1 MQNSVTNRVGI
12 AVIARI
18 PTFLALLEEAITV
31 QRTDRRIPATVVTGF
46 LGSGKTTL
54 INRILRE
61 QHGRK
66 LAVIVNEFGEVSIDG
81 QLVIHDEDAQLVEF
95 NNGCLC
101 CTVRGD
107 LVDTLGR
114 LQQRAG
120 TLDGILIETTGLADP
135 APVAST
141 FFAADEVKA
150 SIRLDAFVTV
160 VDAVNL
166 ERNLAES
173 NEAVEQ
179 VAFSDIVLINKM
191 DLVDSAR
198 VAAIETRVRQLNPI
212 AKIYHTAN
220 AEVDLAAILDV
231 GAFDLVQKL
240 EIDPEFLNNHEHG
253 HDAAIGSFVLE
264 ENRPI
269 DINRLMIW
277 MNGVGQDRGDDLYRT
292 KGIFHANG
300 FEERLV
306 FQSVRML
313 TTLRRDRPWRSDEPR
328 MTQFVVIGKNL
339 DRAEFAA
346 GLSGCVFRS

>member
-1 MQNSVTNRVGI
+1 MFAEGK
-12 AVIARI
+12 
-18 PTFLALLEEAITV
+18 
-31 QRTDRRIPATVVTGF
+31 TDRRIPATVVTGF

-54 INRILRE
+54 INRILTE

-81 QLVIHDEDAQLVEF
+81 QLVVHDEQAQLVEF

-107 LVDTLGR
+107 LIDTLDR

-141 FFAADEVKA
+141 FFVADEVKA
-150 SIRLDAFVTV
+150 NIRLDAFVTV

-166 ERNLAES
+166 DANLDQC

-191 DLVDSAR
+191 DLVSPEQ
-198 VAAIETRVRQLNPI
+198 VAAVEARIRRLNPLATI
-212 AKIYHTAN
+212 HHTTN
-220 AEVDLAAILDV
+220 SDIDIGLVLNV
-231 GAFDLVQKL
+231 GAFDLAQKL
-240 EIDPEFLNNHEHG
+240 DVDPEFLGDHEHE
-253 HDAAIGSFVLE
+253 HDAAVGSFVLQE
-264 ENRPI
+264 AALIDMNRFS
-269 DINRLMIW
+269 LW
-277 MNGVGQDRGDDLYRT
+277 MNELAQRRGEDLYRT
-292 KGIFHANG
+292 KGIFNAQG
-300 FEERLV
+300 FNERVV

-313 TTLRRDRPWRSDEPR
+313 TTMRPDRLWAPGEARVS
-328 MTQFVVIGKNL
+328 QFVVIGKNL
-339 DRAEFAA
+339 DRAEFAEGFARCVA
-346 GLSGCVFRS
+346 GSARAA

>member
-1 MQNSVTNRVGI
+1 MPDTQTGATKVDLRV
-12 AVIARI
+12 
-18 PTFLALLEEAITV
+18 
-31 QRTDRRIPATVVTGF
+31 PATVVTGF

-66 LAVIVNEFGEVSIDG
+66 LAVIVNEFGEISIDG
-81 QLVIHDEDAQLVEF
+81 QLVIHDDQAQLVEF

-107 LVDTLGR
+107 LVETLSK

-120 TLDGILIETTGLADP
+120 SLDGILIETTGLADP

-150 SIRLDAFVTV
+150 DIRLDAFVTV

-166 ERNLAES
+166 ERNLAQS
-173 NEAVEQ
+173 NEAMEQ
-179 VAFSDIVLINKM
+179 VAFSDIILINKV
-191 DLVDSAR
+191 DLVSAEQI
-198 VAAIETRVRQLNPI
+198 AAIERRVRQLNPMAAI
-212 AKIYHTAN
+212 HHTVN
-220 AEVDLAAILDV
+220 AEVDLGRILNV

-240 EIDPEFLNNHEHG
+240 EVDPEFLSDHEHE

-264 ENRPI
+264 EHRPI
-269 DINRLMIW
+269 DVNRLQLW
-277 MNGVGQDRGDDLYRT
+277 MNQVAQERGEDLYRT
-292 KGIFHANG
+292 KGIFYAHG
-300 FEERLV
+300 FQERLV

-313 TTLRRDRPWRSDEPR
+313 TTMRRDRSWTPDETKL
-328 MTQFVVIGKNL
+328 TQFVFIGKNL
-339 DRAEFAA
+339 DRQEFAD
-346 GLSGCVFRS
+346 GLAACVFR

>member
-1 MQNSVTNRVGI
+1 MPDTQ
-12 AVIARI
+12 
-18 PTFLALLEEAITV
+18 AIGELI
-31 QRTDRRIPATVVTGF
+31 DRRIPATVVTGF

-66 LAVIVNEFGEVSIDG
+66 LAVIVNEFGEISIDG
-81 QLVIHDEDAQLVEF
+81 QLVIHDQDAQLVEF

-107 LVDTLGR
+107 LVETLGR
-114 LQQRAG
+114 LQERAG

-141 FFAADEVKA
+141 FFAADDVKA
-150 SIRLDAFVTV
+150 GIRLDAFVTV

-166 ERNLAES
+166 ERNLTQS

-191 DLVDSAR
+191 DLVSQQQMNA
-198 VAAIETRVRQLNPI
+198 VESRVRALNPM

-220 AEVDLAAILDV
+220 AEIDLAGIIGV

-240 EIDPEFLNNHEHG
+240 EVDPEFLGDHEHE

-264 ENRPI
+264 EHEPV
-269 DINRLMIW
+269 DINRLMLW
-277 MNGVGQDRGDDLYRT
+277 MNKVAQDRGEDLYRT
-292 KGIFHANG
+292 KGIFYAHG

-313 TTLRRDRPWRSDEPR
+313 TTLRRDRPWEPNETK
-328 MTQFVVIGKNL
+328 MTQFVVIGKNI
-339 DRAEFAA
+339 DREEFAA
-346 GLSGCVFRS
+346 GLKTCVFK

>member
-1 MQNSVTNRVGI
+1 MPDTQPSSVKVDT
-12 AVIARI
+12 
-18 PTFLALLEEAITV
+18 
-31 QRTDRRIPATVVTGF
+31 RIPATVVTGF

-66 LAVIVNEFGEVSIDG
+66 IAVIVNEFGAISIDG
-81 QLVIHDEDAQLVEF
+81 QLGVHDGNEQLVEF

-107 LVDTLGR
+107 LIETLSR
-114 LQQRAG
+114 LQERAG
-120 TLDGILIETTGLADP
+120 TLDAILIETTGLADP

-150 SIRLDAFVTV
+150 GIRLDAFVTV

-166 ERNLAES
+166 ERNLEQS
-173 NEAVEQ
+173 NEAMEQ
-179 VAFSDIVLINKM
+179 VAFSDIMLINKM
-191 DLVDSAR
+191 DLVSSEQMG
-198 VAAIETRVRQLNPI
+198 VIERRVRALNPM
-212 AKIYHTAN
+212 AKIYYTSN
-220 AEVDLAAILDV
+220 AEVDLSRIIDV
-231 GAFDLVQKL
+231 GAFDLAQKL
-240 EIDPEFLNNHEHG
+240 EVDPEFLGDHEHE

-264 ENRPI
+264 ESEPV
-269 DINRLMIW
+269 DINRLMLW
-277 MNGVGQDRGDDLYRT
+277 MNGVAEKRGDDLYRT
-292 KGIFHANG
+292 KGIFYARG

-313 TTLRRDRPWRSDEPR
+313 TTLRRDRVWEPGESR

-339 DRAEFAA
+339 DREEFAA
-346 GLSGCVFRS
+346 GLASCVFK

>member
-1 MQNSVTNRVGI
+1 MNI
-12 AVIARI
+12 
-18 PTFLALLEEAITV
+18 
-31 QRTDRRIPATVVTGF
+31 RTDQRIPATVVTGF

-66 LAVIVNEFGEVSIDG
+66 LAVIVNEFGDISIDG
-81 QLVIHDEDAQLVEF
+81 QLVIHDEQAQLVEF

-107 LVDTLGR
+107 LVETLGR
-114 LQQRAG
+114 LQAHAG

-150 SIRLDAFVTV
+150 RIRLDAFVTV

-166 ERNLAES
+166 ERNLAQS

-191 DLVDSAR
+191 DLVSSEQMAT
-198 VAAIETRVRQLNPI
+198 VEQAVRRLNPI

-220 AEVDLAAILDV
+220 AEIDLAGILGV
-231 GAFDLVQKL
+231 GAFDLAQKL
-240 EIDPEFLNNHEHG
+240 EVDPAFLDDHEHE
-253 HDAAIGSFVLE
+253 HDAAIGSFVLQE
-264 ENRPI
+264 DRPI

-277 MNGVGQDRGDDLYRT
+277 MNGMAQSRGEDLYRT
-292 KGIFHANG
+292 KGIFYANG
-300 FEERLV
+300 FQERLV

-313 TTLRRDRPWRSDEPR
+313 TTLRRDRAWQAGETP
-328 MTQFVVIGKNL
+328 MTQFVVIGKHL
-339 DRAEFAA
+339 DRAEFES
-346 GLSGCVFRS
+346 GLASCIFR